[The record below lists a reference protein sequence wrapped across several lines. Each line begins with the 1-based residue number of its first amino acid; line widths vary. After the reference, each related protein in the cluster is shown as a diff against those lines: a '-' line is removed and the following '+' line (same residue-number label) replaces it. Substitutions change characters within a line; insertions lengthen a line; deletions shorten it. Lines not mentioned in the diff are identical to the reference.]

1 MVESFACS
9 FRATELD
16 ARQGIVSV
24 VERLKDMGVPD
35 TRVDEVQIALA
46 EAVNNVVEH
55 AYAETATGDV
65 LIRCNLHPDRLW
77 VEIRD
82 AGTPFP
88 ASKLPEGAPADIDLA
103 APLEDLPEGG
113 FGWFLIRKLA
123 SDIQYQRNFD
133 NNQLSLCFEIQ
144 LTS

>member
-1 MVESFACS
+1 MVETFACS

-16 ARQGIVSV
+16 ARRGIVSV
-24 VERLKDMGVPD
+24 VERLKEMGIPN

-55 AYAETATGDV
+55 AYAETTTGDV
-65 LIRCNLHPDRLW
+65 LIRCNLFPDRLW

-82 AGTPFP
+82 AGAPFP
-88 ASKLPEGAPADIDLA
+88 DAKLPEGKAVDVDT
-103 APLEDLPEGG
+103 PLENLPEGG
-113 FGWFLIRKLA
+113 FGWLLIRELA
-123 SDIQYQRNFD
+123 NDVQYQRNLD

>member
-1 MVESFACS
+1 MVETFACS

-16 ARQGIVSV
+16 ARRGIISV
-24 VERLKDMGVPD
+24 VDRLKDMGIPN

-82 AGTPFP
+82 AGIPFLN
-88 ASKLPEGAPADIDLA
+88 AKLPEGQAVTVDANTPLA
-103 APLEDLPEGG
+103 DLPEGG
-113 FGWFLIRKLA
+113 FGWFLIRELA
-123 SDIQYQRNFD
+123 SDIKYKRNTD

-144 LTS
+144 LTA

>member
-1 MVESFACS
+1 MVETFACS

-16 ARQGIVSV
+16 ARRGVISV
-24 VERLKDMGVPD
+24 VHRLKDMGVPD

-55 AYAETATGDV
+55 AYSETTTGDV
-65 LIRCNLHPDRLW
+65 LIRCNLHSDRLW

-82 AGTPFP
+82 AGMPFP
-88 ASKLPEGAPADIDLA
+88 ETKLPEGKPTHVDAST
-103 APLEDLPEGG
+103 PLEDLPEGG
-113 FGWFLIRKLA
+113 FGWFLIRELA
-123 SDIQYQRNFD
+123 SDIQYKRNMD

-144 LTS
+144 LTK

>member
-1 MVESFACS
+1 MVETFACA

-16 ARQGIVSV
+16 ARRGIVSV
-24 VERLKDMGVPD
+24 VDRLKDMGILAPQL
-35 TRVDEVQIALA
+35 DEVQIALA

-55 AYAETATGDV
+55 AYAESATGDV

-82 AGTPFP
+82 AGVPFP
-88 ASKLPEGAPADIDLA
+88 NAKLPEGKAVKVDANT
-103 APLEDLPEGG
+103 PLEELPEGG
-113 FGWFLIRKLA
+113 FGWFLIRELA
-123 SDIQYQRNFD
+123 SDIKYQRNLD

>member
-1 MVESFACS
+1 MVETFACS
-9 FRATELD
+9 FRATELE

-24 VERLKDMGVPD
+24 VERLKGMGIPN

-82 AGTPFP
+82 AGVPFP
-88 ASKLPEGAPADIDLA
+88 ESKLPEGKPAAVSVDT
-103 APLEDLPEGG
+103 PLEDLPEGG
-113 FGWFLIRKLA
+113 FGWFLIRELA
-123 SDIQYQRNFD
+123 SDIQYQRNLD

-144 LTS
+144 LTH

>member
-1 MVESFACS
+1 MVETFACS

-16 ARQGIVSV
+16 ARNGIISV
-24 VERLKDMGVPD
+24 VERLKGMGIPN

-82 AGTPFP
+82 AGAPFP
-88 ASKLPEGAPADIDLA
+88 DSKLPEGKPVNISVDT
-103 APLEDLPEGG
+103 PLEDLPEGG
-113 FGWFLIRKLA
+113 FGWFLIRELA
-123 SDIQYQRNFD
+123 SDIQYQRNLD

-144 LTS
+144 LTH

>member
-1 MVESFACS
+1 MVETFACS
-9 FRATELD
+9 FRATEIE
-16 ARQGIVSV
+16 ARRGIVLV
-24 VERLKDMGVPD
+24 VQRLKDMGIAD

-65 LIRCNLHPDRLW
+65 LIRCNLHSDRLW

-88 ASKLPEGAPADIDLA
+88 DAKLPEGKPALVDPST
-103 APLEDLPEGG
+103 PLEDLPEGG
-113 FGWFLIRKLA
+113 FGWFLIRELA
-123 SDIQYQRNFD
+123 SDIQYQRNPD

-144 LTS
+144 LTQ

>member
-1 MVESFACS
+1 MVDSFACS

-16 ARQGIVSV
+16 ARRGIVSV
-24 VERLKDMGVPD
+24 VERLKEMGIPN

-82 AGTPFP
+82 AGAPFP
-88 ASKLPEGAPADIDLA
+88 ASKLPEGRAVDVNTDT
-103 APLEDLPEGG
+103 PLEDLPEGG
-113 FGWFLIRKLA
+113 FGWFLIRELT
-123 SDIQYQRNFD
+123 SVIQYQRNMD

-144 LTS
+144 LTN

>member
-1 MVESFACS
+1 MVETFACS

-16 ARQGIVSV
+16 ARRGIVSV
-24 VERLKDMGVPD
+24 VDRLKDMGVPD
-35 TRVDEVQIALA
+35 PRVDEVQIALA

-82 AGTPFP
+82 AGIPFP
-88 ASKLPEGAPADIDLA
+88 NATLPEGQAVKVDANTPLA
-103 APLEDLPEGG
+103 DLPEGG
-113 FGWFLIRKLA
+113 FGWFLIRELA
-123 SDIQYQRNFD
+123 SDIKYKRNTD

-144 LTS
+144 LTA

>member
-1 MVESFACS
+1 MVETFACS
-9 FRATELD
+9 FKATELE
-16 ARQGIVSV
+16 ARRGIVSV
-24 VERLKDMGVPD
+24 VERLKGMGIPN

-82 AGTPFP
+82 AGAPFP
-88 ASKLPEGAPADIDLA
+88 ESKLPEGKPAIVTA
-103 APLEDLPEGG
+103 NTPLEDLPEGG
-113 FGWFLIRKLA
+113 FGWFLIRELA
-123 SDIQYQRNFD
+123 SDIQYQRNLD

>member
-1 MVESFACS
+1 MVETFACS
-9 FRATELD
+9 FKATEID
-16 ARQGIVSV
+16 ARRGVVSV
-24 VERLKDMGVPD
+24 VPRLKDMGIAD

-55 AYAETATGDV
+55 AYAESATGDV

-82 AGTPFP
+82 AGAPFP
-88 ASKLPEGAPADIDLA
+88 DAKLPEGKPAHVDPNM
-103 APLEDLPEGG
+103 PLDDLPEGG
-113 FGWFLIRKLA
+113 FGWFLIRELA
-123 SDIQYQRNFD
+123 SDIQYQRNTD

-144 LTS
+144 LTQ